1 VLLLLLLEVELIII
15 LEVLA
20 IKDKSFLSKYI
31 YINISILEKAS
42 IKKIDEQNLPWVI
55 YVSGSVGKWYLS
67 KSSFFQPLS
76 LKNFRTWKL

>member
-42 IKKIDEQNLPWVI
+42 IKKIDEQNLP
-55 YVSGSVGKWYLS
+55 
-67 KSSFFQPLS
+67 
-76 LKNFRTWKL
+76 